1 MGHSGFHITHTITHT
16 STSDR
21 YGRCVGKPLSARLW
35 HASTGFPIL
44 GGSLRRVTTA
54 QWYDVYPETITEAEY
69 EALPEGVSKT
79 IEVVYGRI
87 IRCESPVPEHNR
99 IARRLANALEA
110 ARSPVDPCMVVDTD
124 VDVVLWRV
132 PKFTFR
138 RPDVVVYECLEV
150 PGQKPTA
157 SRTLMVVE
165 VTSPG
170 TRQEDLL
177 DKKVQY
183 AAAGIPLYLVV
194 VLDEKYEITGIRE
207 FHLDAAAQEYRLYR
221 EHRRLLE
228 LEHPVKLALTVADL
242 EAL

>member
-1 MGHSGFHITHTITHT
+1 VSI
-16 STSDR
+16 
-21 YGRCVGKPLSARLW
+21 AE
-35 HASTGFPIL
+35 
-44 GGSLRRVTTA
+44 
-54 QWYDVYPETITEAEY
+54 WYDAYPEVVTEEEY
-69 EALPEGVSKT
+69 AAMPEGVART

-87 IRCESPVPEHNR
+87 VRCESPVPEHNR
-99 IARRLANALEA
+99 IARRLAHALEE
-110 ARSPVDPCMVVDTD
+110 ARSPIDPCMTVETD

-138 RPDVVVYECLEV
+138 RPDVVVYECLES

-177 DKKVQY
+177 DKKAQY

-194 VLDEKYEITGIRE
+194 VLDEKYAIAGIRE
-207 FHLDAAAQEYRLYR
+207 FHLDAAAGEYRLFR
-221 EHRRLLE
+221 EHQGLLE
-228 LEHPVKLALTVADL
+228 LDHPVRVSLAVADL
-242 EAL
+242 SAP